1 MQGSDLLALLLRHT
15 VAVLLLLLVLRALRS
30 RSAAGRVFAARCG
43 LAALVLMPLAWT
55 LVPAVSMRLPY
66 AWSALLA
73 PPAALPQLQWL
84 AGAPPA
90 TAGFEAPSR
99 AAALGWGLLCL
110 YGLVVLL
117 HALRMGWAL
126 LRLRRI
132 SARAGAV
139 TAPPWCAALQALR
152 GQAGIARP
160 VRLLVSDQI
169 ASPLSWGWRR
179 PVILLDRNS
188 LDAAAPTAVLS
199 HELAHVA
206 AHDWPLMLLAR
217 AMLAWYWWHPLMHL
231 LVRSMEHD
239 VECAADDAA
248 LRAGVQPSQYAH
260 TLLQVSRHAFAA
272 PHGGSVGQRIAGRG
286 AALTARI
293 AALLDARRPRA
304 PVSAGAWAAGAL
316 LTAILIA
323 ALSGL
328 ALKGEHVVWPD
339 QLWHASDARR
349 GQDVS
354 ALLEGLDNPNFVQLA
369 VAMRAEDF
377 DLRHA
382 VEVESF
388 RQRAAIPALV
398 LALQDR
404 RPVVRRLGAWALG
417 EMRFPETAPALA
429 VLLADPVPSV
439 RAEAAGALGD
449 MGDVRWLP
457 VLHAMLRDADP
468 AVRSR
473 VAHAL
478 GDLAETASIP
488 ALEAARHDPDS
499 GVAGQVAWALRELR

>member
-15 VAVLLLLLVLRALRS
+15 LAVLLLLLVLRALRS
-30 RSAAGRVFAARCG
+30 GSAAGRVFAARCG
-43 LAALVLMPLAWT
+43 LAALVLMPLAWV
-55 LVPAVSMRLPY
+55 LVPAVPLRLPY

-73 PPAALPQLQWL
+73 PPAALPPLQWL

-90 TAGFEAPSR
+90 SAGFEAPFR
-99 AAALGWGLLCL
+99 AAALGWGLLCI

-117 HALRMGWAL
+117 HAVRMGWAL
-126 LRLRRI
+126 WQLRRI
-132 SARAGAV
+132 SARAQV
-139 TAPPWCAALQALR
+139 VLAPPWCAALQGLR
-152 GQAGIARP
+152 GQYGMRRP

-169 ASPLSWGWRR
+169 ASPLSWGVRQ
-179 PVILLDRNS
+179 PVIVLDRNS
-188 LDAAAPTAVLS
+188 LAAAAPTAVLS
-199 HELAHVA
+199 HELAHVR

-231 LVRSMEHD
+231 LVRAMEHD

-272 PHGGSVGQRIAGRG
+272 PHARSLGQRIAGRG
-286 AALTARI
+286 DALTARI
-293 AALLDARRPRA
+293 AALLEARRARA
-304 PVSAGAWAAGAL
+304 PVTDRAWAAGAV
-316 LTAILIA
+316 LTCLLIA

-339 QLWHASDARR
+339 QLWQAPEARR

-354 ALLEGLDNPNFVQLA
+354 ALLDRLDNPNFTQLA

-377 DLRHA
+377 ALRHA
-382 VEVESF
+382 LEVESF
-388 RQRAAIPALV
+388 RQRAAIPPLI

-417 EMRFPETAPALA
+417 EMRFPETSPALA
-429 VLLADPVPSV
+429 VLLSDPVPAV
-439 RAEAAGALGD
+439 RAEAVGALGD
-449 MGDVRWLP
+449 MGEVRWLP
-457 VLHAMLRDADP
+457 VLHAMLRDPEP

-478 GDLAETASIP
+478 GDLAEQASLP
-488 ALEAARHDPDS
+488 ALEAARHDADS
-499 GVAGQVAWALRELR
+499 DVAGQVAWALRELR